1 MVALHVPKAPLA
13 PGVTCCLLNFWKGK
27 AILTSHCSGRL
38 PLDNLRLS
46 NLNPRDLRAHFSD
59 FSSTEH
65 CRHCSSFV
73 TRRNMP
79 CPLCLFF
86 FFLTFWNFK
95 KKSFQLY
102 LMASCSP
109 PLTSVVLLI
118 YLQAWLFY
126 NILYIKGFHVS
137 CAAKQKQG
145 SNSLEHGVFLPS
157 LTYFGIWNTSTALK
171 ITMCSTDLY
180 KFAVMF
186 STSVSI
192 LPERA

>member
-1 MVALHVPKAPLA
+1 MVALHVPKVPLA
-13 PGVTCCLLNFWKGK
+13 PGLICCLLNFWKGK

-46 NLNPRDLRAHFSD
+46 NPNPRDLRAHFPD
-59 FSSTEH
+59 FSSTGH

-86 FFLTFWNFK
+86 FYDILKLK
-95 KKSFQLY
+95 KKNPVNCISWLP
-102 LMASCSP
+102 AP
-109 PLTSVVLLI
+109 PTHLCCIFNLSWSMT
-118 YLQAWLFY
+118 FY

>member
-13 PGVTCCLLNFWKGK
+13 PGLICCLLNLWKGK

-38 PLDNLRLS
+38 PLDNLRRS
-46 NLNPRDLRAHFSD
+46 NPNPRDLRAHFPD
-59 FSSTEH
+59 FSSTGH

-86 FFLTFWNFK
+86 LMTFWNFK

-102 LMASCSP
+102 LMASRPPHSP
-109 PLTSVVLLI
+109 LLYF
-118 YLQAWLFY
+118 YLEAWLFY
-126 NILYIKGFHVS
+126 NMLYIKGFHVS

>member
-13 PGVTCCLLNFWKGK
+13 PGVICCLLNFQENGRGK
-27 AILTSHCSGRL
+27 LFWRQTAVAVCLWTAWDSS
-38 PLDNLRLS
+38 P
-46 NLNPRDLRAHFSD
+46 NPRDLRAHFPD
-59 FSSTEH
+59 FSSTGH

-79 CPLCLFF
+79 CPLCLFLWHSETSTKMLSIVSHGF
-86 FFLTFWNFK
+86 
-95 KKSFQLY
+95 
-102 LMASCSP
+102 P
-109 PLTSVVLLI
+109 PPPHTSAVLLI
-118 YLQAWLFY
+118 YLEAWLFY
-126 NILYIKGFHVS
+126 SILYIKGFHVS

-180 KFAVMF
+180 KFALMF